1 MDTMLDGQEN
11 VAPLEDDEKDWSDRG
26 DVSDDDPEPAPT
38 FASAAMASKGLE
50 DLRAQQ
56 DWQEAERKLVAEGFR
71 RARVRARVECLA
83 PLFAGK

>member
-1 MDTMLDGQEN
+1 MDTMFDGQEN
-11 VAPLEDDEKDWSDRG
+11 LMPLAEDEKDWSDRG
-26 DVSDDDPEPAPT
+26 DVSDDEPEPAT
-38 FASAAMASKGLE
+38 KLASAAMTSKALE

-56 DWQEAERKLVAEGFR
+56 DWQAAERKLVSEGFR